1 MVGLVTDQIWVH
13 FLVVWLKEVNKMG
26 VILKVNGSIERTE
39 EVFDLQANLKSKLL
53 AFEDNMK
60 EHYEDLR
67 GYRNQELTAT
77 DWTQGADSPFDS
89 SKKNEWQT
97 YRNNLRNLPESV
109 KAPIWFEES
118 DWPLAPGQSSVPDD
132 ALRFLKSNVDPLGI
146 GTTSWVGVGTDG
158 VYFKQT
164 RPCAQITFDA
174 SSKVGGISTNKAVI
188 GTHDTI
194 NFEVNITD
202 LASTSSYDYKIK
214 SDPEYLFINNKGVV
228 SVVPDSNFVGIATVP
243 VSISGAAG
251 TITSPTEITFTYIAQ
266 NQEYGVFVG
275 VATT

>member
-1 MVGLVTDQIWVH
+1 MAVIFKLDGTVSYENDVKDEQQD
-13 FLVVWLKEVNKMG
+13 LKDKLQNF
-26 VILKVNGSIERTE
+26 E
-39 EVFDLQANLKSKLL
+39 ENIQSHWN
-53 AFEDNMK
+53 
-60 EHYEDLR
+60 DLR
-67 GYRNQELTAT
+67 GVRNSLLAST

-188 GTHDTI
+188 GTHNTFD
-194 NFEVNITD
+194 FEVNITD
-202 LASTSSYDYKIK
+202 MASTDSYEYEIT
-214 SDPEYLFINNKGVV
+214 SDPEYSFINNKGVV

-243 VSISGAAG
+243 VTISGAAG
-251 TITSPTEITFTYIAQ
+251 TVTSPTEITFTYIAQ
-266 NQEYGVFVG
+266 NQEYGAYVG